1 MAEEVKEKTA
11 EANKTTALSQ
21 KEKDE
26 RLWAV
31 IAHVSGFSGFLVPFA
46 NIVAPLIIW
55 SVKKHDSTFVDDH
68 AKEALNFQIS
78 ITIYTIA
85 SIILMLLLI
94 GFLLIV
100 ALLIFEIIAIIM
112 ASVSANN
119 GEKFRYSLT
128 IRFVK

>member
-1 MAEEVKEKTA
+1 MAEEAKTETKEV
-11 EANKTTALSQ
+11 KTTSTLSAR
-21 KEKDE
+21 EKDE

-31 IAHVSGFSGFLVPFA
+31 IAHISGFSGFLVPFA

-55 SVKKHDSTFVDDH
+55 SVKKHDSAFVDDH

-100 ALLIFEIIAIIM
+100 ALLILEIIVIIM
-112 ASVSANN
+112 AVVSTNN
-119 GEKFRYSLT
+119 GEKFRYPLT